1 MMIYTS
7 RLRVRV
13 SNPQGYVHYPQSDS
27 GNRSSRKFQTHKGTS
42 ITTLKLLKKS
52 SSSFQTHKG
61 TSITSLLSCI
71 YSPELSFKPT
81 RVRPLPTRN
90 RVVIVLY
97 MLFLQNIFRRPP
109 ITLSPLGGST
119 EIVGFSVSLLY
130 FRKLWVVVT
139 AVVYGVVVCYLYD
152 LEIVEPVVFSSF

>member
-1 MMIYTS
+1 MSSYTGS
-7 RLRVRV
+7 FSLVDLVGNLVVV
-13 SNPQGYVHYPQSDS
+13 SHALIASICWSSYP
-27 GNRSSRKFQTHKGTS
+27 
-42 ITTLKLLKKS
+42 
-52 SSSFQTHKG
+52 FQTHKG